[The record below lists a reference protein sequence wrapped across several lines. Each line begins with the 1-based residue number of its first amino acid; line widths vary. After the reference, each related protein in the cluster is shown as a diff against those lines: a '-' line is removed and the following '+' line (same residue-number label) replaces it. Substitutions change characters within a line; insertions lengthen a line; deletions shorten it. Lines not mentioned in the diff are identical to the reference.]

1 MDTFGKYEEIC
12 FVGFSFWQ
20 GQKDY
25 VVIDNILVTDNVEVA
40 SQGREN
46 SSILF
51 SYTDEQRTNDYID
64 KSILIIGIASGCA
77 VLGRPFKSL
86 FEVDNIKIGNFH
98 VLLWKSRFIYLS
110 GQFDV

>member
-51 SYTDEQRTNDYID
+51 SYTDEQRTNDYNN
-64 KSILIIGIASGCA
+64 SILIIGIASGCA

-86 FEVDNIKIGNFH
+86 FEIDNTKIGK
-98 VLLWKSRFIYLS
+98 LSCFIMEVEIHL
-110 GQFDV
+110 FVRTI

>member
-46 SSILF
+46 TSILF

-86 FEVDNIKIGNFH
+86 FEIDNTKIGNFY
-98 VLLWKSRFIYLS
+98 VLCLS
-110 GQFDV
+110 GQLDV

>member
-46 SSILF
+46 TSILF

-86 FEVDNIKIGNFH
+86 FEIVDNTKIGYFF
-98 VLLWKSRFIYLS
+98 VSL
-110 GQFDV
+110 